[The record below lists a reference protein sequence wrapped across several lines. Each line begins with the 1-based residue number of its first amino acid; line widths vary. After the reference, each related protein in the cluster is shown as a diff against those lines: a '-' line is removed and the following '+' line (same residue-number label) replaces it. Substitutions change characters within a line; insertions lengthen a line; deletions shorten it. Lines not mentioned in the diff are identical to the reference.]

1 MQDKTSTWLPFLERL
16 SILFLVSCMIC
27 KESFSVRQ
35 HFEVSTMNGHV
46 PDSEHGFAAC
56 HWHFWPSAG
65 LPNTFIFLCLAFIAF
80 FVFKSLVFQDYRL
93 PAVAVF
99 NDCVQ
104 QLIQKKSYDQIFS
117 LMKTIEG
124 TGMIPDKGRDH
135 LLLKVIKKITSVGE
149 VGILFNSRH

>member
-1 MQDKTSTWLPFLERL
+1 MGMFQIQNMDLQHVIDIFDHQQAYRILLSSYVWL
-16 SILFLVSCMIC
+16 S
-27 KESFSVRQ
+27 
-35 HFEVSTMNGHV
+35 
-46 PDSEHGFAAC
+46 
-56 HWHFWPSAG
+56 
-65 LPNTFIFLCLAFIAF
+65 LPF